1 MRKITSIATSKFIT
15 SQNFKLANTEVFIQ
29 NGCTKL
35 ALHGNTIAKHREGVV
50 QITTAG
56 WRTRTTFER
65 LNGIPGVRVNTKK
78 GELYLNGEVWNG
90 SWIQIN

>member
-1 MRKITSIATSKFIT
+1 MRKITKIATSNFIN
-15 SQNFKLANTEVFIQ
+15 SKAFKLANTEVFLL

-35 ALHGNTIAKHREGVV
+35 ALHGNTIAKHRNGVLE
-50 QITTAG
+50 ITTSG
-56 WRTRTTFER
+56 WRTRTTLER
-65 LNGIPGVRVNTKK
+65 LNGIPGVRVNMKK